1 MNFHKKIKEL
11 IKSELKLINKDSTK
25 KKYLEEIFNLSKK
38 YSRLDK
44 VKKKVIVKK
53 TKPKISNYF
62 YQSSSYSINKNG
74 KTETYNYINDNG
86 KITKSHKKNGKDL
99 V

>member
-11 IKSELKLINKDSTK
+11 IKTELKLINNDNTK

-44 VKKKVIVKK
+44 VKKKVIV
-53 TKPKISNYF
+53 TKPNAKINKYF

-86 KITKSHKKNGKDL
+86 KITKSHKKMVKIL
-99 V
+99 L